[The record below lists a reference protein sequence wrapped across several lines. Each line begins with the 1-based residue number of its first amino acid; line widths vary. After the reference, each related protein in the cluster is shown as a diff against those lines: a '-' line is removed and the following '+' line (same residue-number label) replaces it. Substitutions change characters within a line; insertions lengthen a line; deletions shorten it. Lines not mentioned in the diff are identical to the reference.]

1 LFKMKD
7 ASTVY
12 VGNKPPM
19 AYVMALI
26 TAFRD
31 TGTDIVVLKAR
42 GRAISR
48 TVDVVEIARNRY
60 LNDVSV
66 EKIEIGSEQ
75 MPTDD
80 GRTRGVSTIAITLRR
95 GGKAVEK
102 AEAPPEPKIQP
113 EAKPPPKDETPPEAK
128 IQPEPE
134 AQPEAKP
141 PPKDET
147 PPEAKIQ
154 LEAQPEAKPPSKDK
168 VPPVEETPREE
179 VSLSDLKGVGKKTEE
194 KLREAGYKSPRSIA
208 RAKASTLSGKTGLSE
223 KVASK
228 LIDAA
233 RELLK

>member
-1 LFKMKD
+1 
-7 ASTVY
+7 
-12 VGNKPPM
+12 M

>member
-1 LFKMKD
+1 MKD
-7 ASTVY
+7 ANVVY
-12 VGNKPPM
+12 IGSKPPM

-26 TAFRD
+26 TAFNV
-31 TGTDIVVLKAR
+31 TETENVVLKAR

-48 TVDVVEIARNRY
+48 AVDVAEIARNRY
-60 LNDVSV
+60 LNDIMT

-80 GRTRGVSTIAITLRR
+80 GRTRGVSTISISLKR
-95 GGKAVEK
+95 GGKAAEK
-102 AEAPPEPKIQP
+102 AEVPPEP
-113 EAKPPPKDETPPEAK
+113 EVKPQAEVTAPPK
-128 IQPEPE
+128 

-141 PPKDET
+141 QPKDEAAPKAKT
-147 PPEAKIQ
+147 PPEKEVKPQTEVTAPPKAKAPPEK
-154 LEAQPEAKPPSKDK
+154 EA
-168 VPPVEETPREE
+168 
-179 VSLSDLKGVGKKTEE
+179 SLSDLKGVGKKTEE

-233 RELLK
+233 KELLK

>member
-1 LFKMKD
+1 MKD
-7 ASTVY
+7 ANTVY

-31 TGTDIVVLKAR
+31 AGTDIVVLKAR
-42 GRAISR
+42 GRAIST
-48 TVDVVEIARNRY
+48 TVDVAEIARNRY
-60 LNDVSV
+60 LRDVSV

-80 GRTRGVSTIAITLRR
+80 GRTRGVSTIAITMRR

-113 EAKPPPKDETPPEAK
+113 EAKPPSKDETPPEPK
-128 IQPEPE
+128 IQP
-134 AQPEAKP
+134 
-141 PPKDET
+141 D
-147 PPEAKIQ
+147 
-154 LEAQPEAKPPSKDK
+154 LEVKPPSKDK
-168 VPPVEETPREE
+168 VPPVEETPKEE

-194 KLREAGYKSPRSIA
+194 KLREAGYKSPKSIA

-233 RELLK
+233 KELLK